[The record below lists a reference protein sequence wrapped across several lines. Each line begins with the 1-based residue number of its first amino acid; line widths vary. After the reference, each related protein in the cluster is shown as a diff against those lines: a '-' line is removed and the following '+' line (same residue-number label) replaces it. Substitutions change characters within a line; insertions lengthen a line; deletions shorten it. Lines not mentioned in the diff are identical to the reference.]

1 MTAIHRSVGY
11 EFPTPKQLEKDLDL
25 NPLFRYLP
33 DLKET
38 LPWVSIGNFPTPIHR
53 AEIKIP
59 DKKQLRFYVK
69 REDLSSPLYG
79 GNKVRTLQ
87 HQLAIIQSRMEKEE
101 AVKEVVV
108 LGSSGSNQVVAT
120 VVHGCYRMGM
130 PTFAG
135 WIDGEAPDLDNSL
148 NMLSAMSFKNVNY
161 ATFGNKL
168 ATGPLEVAEQ
178 IMIGD
183 MPDPDSIYVAMGSS
197 CTVSGLIMGLA
208 LVKYLNLNAFRSK
221 DFKIHGLPI
230 HHGFVGLQKKIGLF
244 RRGFTR
250 VVPLTILQSLHT
262 SCKYLREKLDG
273 PDLLQISLFIFKHM
287 TIIHD
292 DVDLVAQYGAHS
304 ERSRAAA
311 NLFDKNGKLMDMDG
325 KEKESMW
332 LCGHFSAKSY
342 AIMIDDMLKDENEGK
357 NFLFWETKSAVQ
369 PLGPENEWEKLLKEP
384 EVVQKWASNG
394 KAESSLRPGKVNT
407 EGGSKEDYRSLM
419 TPIVNME

>member
-1 MTAIHRSVGY
+1 
-11 EFPTPKQLEKDLDL
+11 
-25 NPLFRYLP
+25 
-33 DLKET
+33 
-38 LPWVSIGNFPTPIHR
+38 
-53 AEIKIP
+53 
-59 DKKQLRFYVK
+59 
-69 REDLSSPLYG
+69 
-79 GNKVRTLQ
+79 
-87 HQLAIIQSRMEKEE
+87 
-101 AVKEVVV
+101 
-108 LGSSGSNQVVAT
+108 
-120 VVHGCYRMGM
+120 
-130 PTFAG
+130 
-135 WIDGEAPDLDNSL
+135 
-148 NMLSAMSFKNVNY
+148 
-161 ATFGNKL
+161 
-168 ATGPLEVAEQ
+168 
-178 IMIGD
+178 
-183 MPDPDSIYVAMGSS
+183 
-197 CTVSGLIMGLA
+197 MGLA